1 MLGMNMKIFNKIIF
15 ILAITLSNLF
25 NFAQATVIDNNTY
38 TTVNGLDWLD
48 WSFTSELTQEE
59 AIEVFDKPG
68 YGNAFRLAT
77 HEEAIAMLEAVFIDT
92 YKDIDGREGIPWNG
106 GDKVLHQDSYA
117 AEFTIDFLDLFGT
130 SNSPDTFSGRFRSYG
145 YIDDGAYGIYEE
157 EWIFGG
163 SASFNADQGGIALVR
178 VPAPSTSIL
187 FAIFLAFI
195 ITARQK
201 SSM

>member
-1 MLGMNMKIFNKIIF
+1 MNIFNKIIF
-15 ILAITLSNLF
+15 ILAIILGSLSNF
-25 NFAQATVIDNNTY
+25 VQATVIDNDTY

-48 WSFTSELTQEE
+48 WSFTSELTQKE
-59 AIEVFDKPG
+59 AIETYDKSG

-77 HEEAIAMLEAVFIDT
+77 HEEAIAMLETVFINT

-106 GDKVLHQDSYA
+106 DNIVLHQDAYG

-130 SNSPDTFSGRFRSYG
+130 SNSPDPFSGRFRSYG

-163 SASFNADQGGIALVR
+163 SASFNSNQGGIALVR

-195 ITARQK
+195 ITAKHR
-201 SSM
+201 SSV

>member
-1 MLGMNMKIFNKIIF
+1 MKIFNKITF
-15 ILAITLSNLF
+15 ILVITLSSLSSF
-25 NFAQATVIDNNTY
+25 VQATVIDNDTY

-48 WSFTSELTQEE
+48 WSFTSDLTQEE
-59 AIEVFDKPG
+59 AIKTFDKPG

-77 HEEAIAMLEAVFIDT
+77 HEEAIAMLETVFINT

-106 GDKVLHQDSYA
+106 DNIVLHQDVYG

-130 SNSPDTFSGRFRSYG
+130 SNSPDSYSGKFRSYG

-163 SASFNADQGGIALVR
+163 SASFNSDQGGIVLVR

-187 FAIFLAFI
+187 FAIFLGLI
-195 ITARQK
+195 ISARYK
-201 SSM
+201 LTV

>member
-1 MLGMNMKIFNKIIF
+1 MKIFNKIIF
-15 ILAITLSNLF
+15 ILAITLSSLSHF
-25 NFAQATVIDNNTY
+25 VHAKVIDNDTY

-59 AIEVFDKPG
+59 AIEKFDKSG
-68 YGNAFRLAT
+68 YSNTFRLAT
-77 HEEAIAMLEAVFIDT
+77 HDEAIAMLETLFIET
-92 YKDIDGREGIPWNG
+92 YKSIDGREGIPWNG
-106 GDKVLHQDSYA
+106 DNIVLHQDVYG

-130 SNSPDTFSGRFRSYG
+130 SNSPDSYSGKFRSYG
-145 YIDDGAYGIYEE
+145 YINDGAYGIYEE

-163 SASFNADQGGIALVR
+163 SASFNPNQGGIVLVR

-195 ITARQK
+195 MSARHK
-201 SSM
+201 SSV

>member
-1 MLGMNMKIFNKIIF
+1 MKIFNKIIF
-15 ILAITLSNLF
+15 ILAITLSSLSHF
-25 NFAQATVIDNNTY
+25 VHAKVIDNDTY

-59 AIEVFDKPG
+59 AIEKFDKSG
-68 YGNAFRLAT
+68 YSNAFRLAT
-77 HEEAIAMLEAVFIDT
+77 HDEAIAMLETLFIET
-92 YKDIDGREGIPWNG
+92 YKSIDGREGIPWNG
-106 GDKVLHQDSYA
+106 DNIVLHQDVYG

-130 SNSPDTFSGRFRSYG
+130 SNSPDSYSGKFRSYG
-145 YIDDGAYGIYEE
+145 YINDGAYGIYEE

-163 SASFNADQGGIALVR
+163 SASFNPNQGGIVLVR

-195 ITARQK
+195 ITARHR
-201 SSM
+201 SSV